1 MNQDEPMN
9 YTDFANGE
17 TRWTQP
23 DDEQPVLIQFTKRI
37 RINYDNKSMTEQELE
52 YLAEIIS
59 QRVLDKL
66 IAKQR
71 EWDMQF
77 TNDVMH
83 IMQSN
88 PNIQMADKEELL
100 LAEMARLMTLL
111 STYEDKEEY
120 EKAAIVQNKIRILQK
135 KLDRL

>member
-1 MNQDEPMN
+1 
-9 YTDFANGE
+9 
-17 TRWTQP
+17 
-23 DDEQPVLIQFTKRI
+23 
-37 RINYDNKSMTEQELE
+37 MTEQELE

-59 QRVLDKL
+59 QKVLDKL
-66 IAKQR
+66 IAKQK

-83 IMQSN
+83 IMQNN

>member
-1 MNQDEPMN
+1 
-9 YTDFANGE
+9 
-17 TRWTQP
+17 
-23 DDEQPVLIQFTKRI
+23 
-37 RINYDNKSMTEQELE
+37 MTEQEMD
-52 YLAEIIS
+52 YLAEVIS
-59 QRVLDKL
+59 QKVMDKL
-66 IAKQR
+66 IAKQK

-77 TNDVMH
+77 TNDVAN
-83 IMQSN
+83 IMKAD
-88 PNIQMADKEELL
+88 PNVRMIDEEELL

>member
-1 MNQDEPMN
+1 
-9 YTDFANGE
+9 
-17 TRWTQP
+17 
-23 DDEQPVLIQFTKRI
+23 
-37 RINYDNKSMTEQELE
+37 MTEQELE

-59 QRVLDKL
+59 QKVLDKL

-111 STYEDKEEY
+111 SSYEDKEEY